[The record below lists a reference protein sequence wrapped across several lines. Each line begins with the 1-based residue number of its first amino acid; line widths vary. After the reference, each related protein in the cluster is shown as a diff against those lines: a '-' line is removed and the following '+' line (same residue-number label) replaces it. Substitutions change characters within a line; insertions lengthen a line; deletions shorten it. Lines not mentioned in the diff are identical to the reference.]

1 MLQQVSDFELELM
14 KIIWENGG
22 TALYAEI
29 VEKLD
34 SKGMSTTKNTIISLL
49 LRLIEKGF
57 LKTNKIGR
65 RNRYTALVSEA
76 EYQASQTETFLDKIY
91 EGDAK
96 GLISTLIQK
105 ELISADDYEELI
117 TGEAVI
123 IKNERA
129 AKNNPFPVSLRVIFD
144 SYFTALQAHCPRPVK
159 QTMAVLYLA
168 GRHFPSAAS
177 LYSGSQSCGKSVSAY
192 RYCGSFVGCRLICG
206 TK

>member
-105 ELISADDYEELI
+105 ELISADDYEELK
-117 TGEAVI
+117 TRWRDGDNKE
-123 IKNERA
+123 
-129 AKNNPFPVSLRVIFD
+129 
-144 SYFTALQAHCPRPVK
+144 
-159 QTMAVLYLA
+159 
-168 GRHFPSAAS
+168 
-177 LYSGSQSCGKSVSAY
+177 
-192 RYCGSFVGCRLICG
+192 
-206 TK
+206 